1 MYIDSKYLSTE
12 YVEIKFKYNKRL
24 FGLFKPKRIIEKII
38 LICIPEYNTY
48 LYHLIYNKYRIY
60 YYNKLIYNTNI
71 GIYSENSNYHQS
83 ILPTIYY
90 ICG

>member
-48 LYHLIYNKYRIY
+48 LYHLKYSKWSIY
-60 YYNKLIYNTNI
+60 YRKLIYNTNI
-71 GIYSENSNYHQS
+71 GIYCENSNYHQS
-83 ILPTIYY
+83 ILPKIYF